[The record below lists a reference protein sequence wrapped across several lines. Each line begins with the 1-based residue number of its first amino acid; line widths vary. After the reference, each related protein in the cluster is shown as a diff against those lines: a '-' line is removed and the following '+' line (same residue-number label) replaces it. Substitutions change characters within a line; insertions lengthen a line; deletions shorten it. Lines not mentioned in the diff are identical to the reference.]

1 MYQRIITLSLDKC
14 SYKITQIM
22 DDLCK
27 PECVIYGEYR
37 ELFSITDEATD
48 TYRVANVLGKAST
61 EGLLCFHWLPP
72 VK

>member
-1 MYQRIITLSLDKC
+1 
-14 SYKITQIM
+14 M
-22 DDLCK
+22 DDLSK

-37 ELFSITDEATD
+37 ELFSITDEVTD

-61 EGLLCFHWLPP
+61 EGLLRFHWLPP